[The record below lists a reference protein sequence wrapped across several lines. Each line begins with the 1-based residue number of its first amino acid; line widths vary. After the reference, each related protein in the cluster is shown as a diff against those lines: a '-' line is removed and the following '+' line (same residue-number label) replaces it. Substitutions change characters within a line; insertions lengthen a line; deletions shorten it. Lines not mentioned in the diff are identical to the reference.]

1 MTDSRMPKPARFA
14 LPRAMVVAAALSAAF
29 LGADTLAQKGKDTM
43 AVSPF
48 DSEAVPEDGNEVVDV
63 RIDPYFWPPF
73 SLTSKQGASPL
84 NASGL
89 DDTVLFTVPEDI
101 LAPYRAVLGDRPAIA
116 ITFDIQPGWHLYWK
130 NNGDTGMPIMLSL
143 TLPEG
148 VTAGEILWPTP
159 KRYEHSGGLL
169 DYTYEKSVTLFVP
182 LTGVER
188 NQQVDVKADIEFL
201 VCQEACIPGVTTVR
215 QTVQRFLGVST
226 CGPERYLLESFW
238 RVPTPPGDAASW
250 TWDGTTLVFTANEA
264 EEAETMIFFPEAG
277 ENLRPVNALRDGQ
290 AEGDTL
296 RFAYREA
303 VRKADT
309 VRGVLEIRNRS
320 GHTAFYEVEAPAPK

>member
-1 MTDSRMPKPARFA
+1 MTHSHTPKPARFA
-14 LPRAMVVAAALSAAF
+14 LPRAMIVAAALSAAF

-48 DSEAVPEDGNEVVDV
+48 DSEAVPQDGNEVVDV
-63 RIDPYFWPPF
+63 RIDAHLWPPTPPERKSTKLPNDRVVTNRIVF
-73 SLTSKQGASPL
+73 PNSP
-84 NASGL
+84 GG
-89 DDTVLFTVPEDI
+89 E
-101 LAPYRAVLGDRPAIA
+101 RARAILGDRPAMT
-116 ITFDIQPGWHLYWK
+116 ITFDIEPGWHLYWK
-130 NNGDTGMPIMLSL
+130 NNGDTGMPIMLKL

-169 DYTYEKSVTLFVP
+169 DYTYDCSVTIFIP
-182 LTGVER
+182 LSGVKKD
-188 NQQVDVKADIEFL
+188 QPVSVKADIEFL
-201 VCQEACIPGVTTVR
+201 VCKEACIPGVKTIQ
-215 QTVQRFLGVST
+215 QTV
-226 CGPERYLLESFW
+226 EW
-238 RVPTPPGDAASW
+238 WTPSGSSSLKDLPDFPSIARLPGSAGDAVCW

-277 ENLRPVNALRDGQ
+277 ENLRPVNALRDGIAQ
-290 AEGDTL
+290 GDTL
-296 RFAYREA
+296 RFAYRDA

-320 GHTAFYEVEAPAPK
+320 GQAAFYEVEAPAPK

>member
-1 MTDSRMPKPARFA
+1 MTHSHTPKPARFA
-14 LPRAMVVAAALSAAF
+14 LPRAMIVAAALSAAF

-48 DSEAVPEDGNEVVDV
+48 DSEAVPQDGNEVVDV
-63 RIDPYFWPPF
+63 RIDAHLWPP
-73 SLTSKQGASPL
+73 TP
-84 NASGL
+84 
-89 DDTVLFTVPEDI
+89 PERKSTKLPNDI
-101 LAPYRAVLGDRPAIA
+101 E
-116 ITFDIQPGWHLYWK
+116 PGWHLYWK
-130 NNGDTGMPIMLSL
+130 NNGDTGMPIMLKL

-169 DYTYEKSVTLFVP
+169 DYTYDCSVTIFIP
-182 LTGVER
+182 LSGVKKD
-188 NQQVDVKADIEFL
+188 QPVSVKADIEFL
-201 VCQEACIPGVTTVR
+201 VCKEACIPGVKTIQ
-215 QTVQRFLGVST
+215 QTV
-226 CGPERYLLESFW
+226 EW
-238 RVPTPPGDAASW
+238 WTPSGSSSLKDLPDFPSIARLPGSAGDAVCW

-277 ENLRPVNALRDGQ
+277 ENLRPVNALRDGIAQ
-290 AEGDTL
+290 GDTL
-296 RFAYREA
+296 RFAYRDA

-320 GHTAFYEVEAPAPK
+320 GQAAFYEVEAPAPK